1 MYDDK
6 ELAEYRDLIE
16 VPTSFEEGFG
26 WKTVIG
32 AIFIGF
38 LMMPGSMYLQLVLG
52 SGIGPAA
59 RWVTI
64 ILFAEIAKRSQQDL
78 KQQEIFLLYYMA
90 GAALASPFQGLLWNQ
105 YLVQSDAAVM
115 LGLTDYIPT
124 WVAPGAESQSMLER
138 TFLHRDWMIPIL
150 LLVGSQII
158 QRIDHFGLGYALYR
172 ITSDVE
178 KLPFPMAPVGALGT
192 MALAES
198 QEDKKTGW
206 KWKVFSIGGVTGLA
220 FGGIYVLLPVVSGL
234 IFTEPIRPIPIPWV
248 ELTRHTEAILPAVA
262 TGIQLDMGLIFIGM
276 VLPFW
281 AVIGGLIG
289 LIITIILN
297 PILFKNGVLHRWH
310 EGMGTVDTVFA
321 NNFDFYMSFG
331 IGLGLA
337 IGCIGIWSVVKSF
350 RAVAARNNSEKHQNG
365 PGHGNKD
372 VAKKDQP
379 EGGTGKEG
387 HGVNILPKIS
397 LRERMG
403 DLFTPPEGRGDFNF
417 WISIA
422 IYVLSTLA
430 YVGLCLWLVPN
441 FPWIFFLAYGFI
453 YTPLISYITARMEGI
468 AGQFVSLP
476 LVREASFIAGARFFG
491 YHGIEIWYAPIPMH
505 NYGETTVHFRQ
516 IELTGTSIRGII
528 KSELVVFPVV
538 MIASLLFS
546 QFIWQLAPI
555 PSSSYPYAQEMWHL
569 QALNTLLMQT
579 STLEGNSLFYQAL
592 NGGYVLSGLGFGI
605 VTYMVLTFF
614 SLPILLIYGVV
625 RGLGQSTPHGI
636 ILEIIG
642 ALLGRYFF
650 LKRYGTKWRQYAPVL
665 LAGFSCGMGLTG
677 MFAMGFALILKSLS
691 RLAF

>member
-1 MYDDK
+1 MYKDR
-6 ELAEYRDLIE
+6 ELDEYRNLLQP
-16 VPTSFEEGFG
+16 PTKFEEGFG
-26 WKTVIG
+26 WKTIIG

-52 SGIGPAA
+52 AGIGPAA

-64 ILFAEIAKRSQQDL
+64 ILFAEIAKRSQQEL

-105 YLVQSDAAVM
+105 YLVQSDAAMM
-115 LGLTDYIPT
+115 LGLSEFIPE

-138 TFLHRDWMIPIL
+138 TFYHRDWMIPIL

-172 ITSDVE
+172 ITSDLE

-198 QEDKKTGW
+198 REEKASGW
-206 KWKVFSIGGVTGLA
+206 KWRVFSVGGVTGLA
-220 FGGIYVLLPVVSGL
+220 FGAIYVLLPVISGL
-234 IFTEPIRPIPIPWV
+234 IFTEPVSVIPIPWV
-248 ELTRHTEAILPAVA
+248 ELTRHTESILPAVA

-297 PILFKNGVLHRWH
+297 PILHKNGILHRWH

-337 IGCIGIWSVVKSF
+337 IGIIGIWSVIRSL
-350 RAVAARNNSEKHQNG
+350 KHSRKNRI
-365 PGHGNKD
+365 NFK
-372 VAKKDQP
+372 
-379 EGGTGKEG
+379 
-387 HGVNILPKIS
+387 
-397 LRERMG
+397 
-403 DLFTPPEGRGDFNF
+403 DLFNPPEGRGDFSF

-422 IYVLSTLA
+422 IYIFSTLS

-441 FPWIFFLAYGFI
+441 FPWGFFLAYGFI
-453 YTPLISYITARMEGI
+453 YTPLISYITARMEGV
-468 AGQFVSLP
+468 AGQFVNLP
-476 LVREASFIAGARFFG
+476 LVREASFIAGSRYFG
-491 YHGIEIWYAPIPMH
+491 YHGIEIWYAPIPIH
-505 NYGETTVHFRQ
+505 NYGETAVQFRQ
-516 IELTGTSIRGII
+516 IELTGTSIKGII
-528 KSELVVFPVV
+528 KSEFFVFPVV

-546 QFIWQLAPI
+546 QFIWQLAPV
-555 PSSSYPYAQEMWHL
+555 PSGSYPYAQEMWHL

-579 STLEGNSLFYQAL
+579 STIEGNSLFYQAL
-592 NGGYVLSGLGFGI
+592 NGTYVLSGMGFGV
-605 VTYMVLTFF
+605 VTYMLLSFF
-614 SLPILLIYGVV
+614 GLPILLIYGVV

-650 LKRYGTKWRQYAPVL
+650 LKRYGAKWRQYAPVL

-691 RLAF
+691 RLAY